1 MKDRFRE
8 FYESVAKK
16 YPEDRIIY
24 QTLSGHLRKKW
35 ITSKLQEFPEGSL
48 LDCGCNIG
56 TLSRYWRKGSVF
68 GIDIAYAVL
77 EQGRKLSPDT
87 NFLQVD
93 LRDMSMFHDESINN
107 AMACEVIEHLDK
119 TDSFFE
125 NLYRAM
131 KNGGHV
137 LVTSPN
143 FTSSRPE
150 KIPLGILR
158 SFGVNQGTE
167 GDKYLHT
174 AYRPHELAEMA
185 ERVGYR
191 VLEQG
196 SFEFELRGWMKPIT
210 VLRLFL
216 NTITMARL
224 QKSRMYYLIERSY
237 NKLEIDLFFILDTF
251 NFGCLLKKLFKEGRR
266 SYIVAKK

>member
-1 MKDRFRE
+1 MKDRFQE
-8 FYESVAKK
+8 FYESVGQK
-16 YPEDRIIY
+16 YPEDRIVY

-35 ITSKLQEFPEGSL
+35 ITSKLQEFPEGNL

-77 EQGRKLSPDT
+77 EQGRELSPDT
-87 NFLQVD
+87 NFIQVD
-93 LRDMSMFHDESINN
+93 LRDMSIFDSESINN
-107 AMACEVIEHLDK
+107 AMACEVIEHLDR

-125 NLYRAM
+125 NLYLAM
-131 KNGGHV
+131 KNGGRL

-158 SFGVNQGTE
+158 SFGISQGTE

-174 AYRPHELAEMA
+174 AYRPHELAAMA

-216 NTITMARL
+216 NRLTMTLIKR
-224 QKSRMYYLIERSY
+224 SRMSLLIESSF
-237 NKLEIDLFFILDTF
+237 NKLEINIFLILDTF
-251 NFGCLLKKLFKEGRR
+251 NFSWLLKKLFNEGRR
-266 SYIVAKK
+266 SYIVAEK